1 MDRPQQRILC
11 FAQHVRMQL
20 EWEAGSAICS
30 VLFEL
35 HRVLNNLQRAKG
47 NSHYRET
54 VSSDKVF
61 GISFSLLSQ

>member
-1 MDRPQQRILC
+1 MARPQQRILC
-11 FAQHVRMQL
+11 FAQLVGMQL
-20 EWEAGSAICS
+20 EWEAGSVICA

-35 HRVLNNLQRAKG
+35 HRVLNKLQRAKD
-47 NSHYRET
+47 NSHCRET